1 MIKPDTGVIEL
12 KDGEYPFYTQDE
24 QPIKNSVNIL
34 HIPVGAGS
42 GLDADST
49 DGFEAVSAYVR
60 GPNKLVA
67 TTSDG
72 KLPTEI
78 LASSS
83 SPGTINNTYVPL
95 LLTGTLAYL
104 KANAPVG
111 RAFGIATDVGNAGA
125 LYMYF
130 ANTNVGD
137 QGWVLISG
145 S

>member
-1 MIKPDTGVIEL
+1 MIRPDTGVIEL
-12 KDGEYPFYTQDE
+12 KDGEYPFYTQNEDK
-24 QPIKNSVNIL
+24 PTKSGIL
-34 HIPVGAGS
+34 HFPVGPGS

-49 DGFEAVSAYVR
+49 DGFEAVSAYVC

-72 KLPTEI
+72 KLPTSI
-78 LASSS
+78 IATSS

-104 KANAPVG
+104 KANAPSG
-111 RAFGIATDVGNAGA
+111 KAFGIATDQGNAGT

-130 ANTNVGD
+130 ANVNVGD